1 MVDRLF
7 QIIYLLMEKQQ
18 ITAKEL
24 AQRFEVS
31 ERTIYR
37 DLDKLTLAG
46 IPVYTNRGKN
56 GGISV
61 LPDFVLDKTVL
72 TTEEKTRILES
83 LNALNEVTQSQ
94 NKQDMSKLQ
103 AFLGEHHQ
111 EWLEIEFSS
120 WGNRA
125 EDAQLFE
132 QIKQAILAH
141 QYMEI
146 SYSGN
151 QGTSTERKIKPCKL
165 CFKNQAWYLYAYC
178 CLRQDYRFFKLKR
191 MSKVRVLDAYFE
203 PEKIGRVLP
212 DSDKSYSENMA
223 STQVTLEISPDM
235 AFRAYEEL
243 PDIKVADSGNLV
255 CTITVTDINWFT
267 SYVLSYGSH
276 IQVLE
281 PPEIKHKVM
290 QEIEAMKQ
298 RYMTLKK
305 GDGSYGI

>member
-7 QIIYLLMEKQQ
+7 QIVYLLMEKQQ

-46 IPVYTNRGKN
+46 IPVYTNQGKN
-56 GGISV
+56 GGISL

-72 TTEEKTRILES
+72 TTEEKNKILES

-103 AFLGEHHQ
+103 TFLGEHHQ
-111 EWLEIEFSS
+111 DWIEIEFSS
-120 WGNRA
+120 WSNRA

-151 QGTSTERKIKPCKL
+151 QRTSTERKIKPYKL
-165 CFKNQAWYLYAYC
+165 CFKDQAWYLYAYC

-212 DSDKSYSENMA
+212 DADKSYSKNMA

-243 PDIKVADSGNLV
+243 SDIKVADSGNLV
-255 CTITVTDINWFT
+255 CTIAITDINWFT

-276 IQVLE
+276 MQVLE

-298 RYMTLKK
+298 RYMT
-305 GDGSYGI
+305 